1 MAKTRK
7 TKFPY
12 VYRAVYPK
20 EYIDGYIAKIV
31 RKSGRLFTVFQLADY
46 KGNHD
51 ACLRAAA
58 KTAAAFDKEHPKM
71 PRWQIAQM
79 RRDKKDKDLPAGVR
93 RVVKVV
99 NGKKYKF
106 IEASWSPEPNVQK
119 KRHFAV
125 HKYGLKKA
133 LALAMA
139 ERKTGLAEMAKR

>member
-1 MAKTRK
+1 MAKTKK

-31 RKSGRLFTVFQLADY
+31 RKSGRLFTVFQLADFD
-46 KGNHD
+46 GNHD
-51 ACLRAAA
+51 KCVKAAA
-58 KTAAAFDKEHPKM
+58 KTAAEFDKSHPKL
-71 PRWQIAQM
+71 PRWQIAQQ
-79 RRDKKDKDLPAGVR
+79 RRDKKDKDLPAGIR

-106 IEASWSPEPNVQK
+106 IEASWSPQPNVQK

-125 HKYGLKKA
+125 EKYGLKKA
-133 LALAMA
+133 LSLALA
-139 ERKTGLAEMAKR
+139 ERKAGLAEMANR